1 MYEPD
6 TDILAGWLTVEQA
19 AAAYNLSVRTIR
31 RRIHAGDV
39 RAGHL
44 IFKGQREWRIE
55 PPSAPP
61 SRPGSHPAPDAP
73 PAPPSA
79 PGTAMIALADVDR
92 LLAPILSERD
102 RLLQQVDTLQAARL
116 ADALALGQVQGQLAA
131 VQAEFE
137 RARSTPPAVPNVT
150 DGTPKKEDAPRRRRW
165 WHR

>member
-6 TDILAGWLTVEQA
+6 SDLLAGWLTVEQA
-19 AAAYNLSVRTIR
+19 ARAYGLSERTIR

-44 IFKGQREWRIE
+44 TVKGQREWRIE
-55 PPSAPP
+55 PPSTPTRPDVAPSP
-61 SRPGSHPAPDAP
+61 SDGPSV
-73 PAPPSA
+73 PPSA
-79 PGTAMIALADVDR
+79 PGTALIAIADVDR

-102 RLLQQVDTLQAARL
+102 RLLQQVDTLQTARL

-131 VQAEFE
+131 VQAELA
-137 RARSTPPAVPNVT
+137 RAVSPPPVDN
-150 DGTPKKEDAPRRRRW
+150 APRRRRW